1 MAHFLK
7 YRHLNYSTN
16 LVTLQAKRTVRV
28 AKSLVEFGSR
38 KNV

>member
-28 AKSLVEFGSR
+28 AKSLVKFGSR